1 MVKFFKT
8 IVLIVAVAML
18 GLIFFDYGKDIYNDY
33 QNELTGTY
41 HTEGKD
47 VQIEIP
53 QGASAKKIASILKEA
68 GLIKY
73 ERAFTKRL
81 QDSKYRGKLK
91 AGVYTLNT
99 GMNTLEMMA
108 ALSPVVD
115 VKEPIGTLVVP
126 EGFTV
131 EQIAKR
137 CEKQGICTEQE
148 FLNAANSITSEMFP
162 YLADIPAGAQVNYK
176 LQGFLFPA
184 TYDIYEDTTAQSLV
198 KWMLETFDNY
208 YTQDLKM
215 RADELNLSTYEV
227 ITLASVVE
235 REARLEE
242 ERSII
247 SGVMF
252 NRLKQGMMLQV
263 CPSVLY
269 PLTNGLYDKGKVYYE
284 DLELDSPYNT
294 YKYEGL
300 PVGPICNPGIQ
311 CINAVLYP
319 QEHNYLF
326 YHVADEETGAHVFSE
341 TYEEHIDTQIIGGP
355 NGISEEEAEKA
366 TEEAN

>member
-1 MVKFFKT
+1 MVKLFKFIILVT
-8 IVLIVAVAML
+8 AIAVL
-18 GLIFFDYGKDIYNDY
+18 GLIFFDYGKGIYDDY
-33 QNELTGTY
+33 QREYTGNY

-53 QGASAKKIASILKEA
+53 KGASAKKIASILKDA

-81 QDSKYRGKLK
+81 QDSEYRGKLK
-91 AGVYTLNT
+91 AGTYVLNT

-108 ALSPVVD
+108 ALSPVED
-115 VKEPIGTLVVP
+115 VKQPIDTLVVP
-126 EGFTV
+126 EGFTI

-137 CEKQGICTEQE
+137 CEKQGICSEQE
-148 FLNAANSITSEMFP
+148 FLNAVNSVTSEMFP
-162 YLADIPAGAQVNYK
+162 YLADVPVGAEVKYK
-176 LQGFLFPA
+176 MQGFLFPA

-198 KWMLETFDNY
+198 KWMYETFNNY

-227 ITLASVVE
+227 ITLASIVE

-247 SGVMF
+247 AGVMF
-252 NRLKQGMMLQV
+252 NRLNQNMKLQV

-269 PLTNGLYDKGKVYYE
+269 PLTDGLYDKGKVYYE
-284 DLELDSPYNT
+284 DLEIDSPYNT

-300 PVGPICNPGIQ
+300 PVGPICNPGIK

-319 QEHNYLF
+319 GEHNYLY
-326 YHVADEETGAHVFSE
+326 YHVANEETGEHAFSE

-355 NGISEEEAEKA
+355 NGISEEDAGES
-366 TEEAN
+366 N

>member
-1 MVKFFKT
+1 MVKFFKF
-8 IVLIVAVAML
+8 IVLVVAIAML
-18 GLIFFDYGKDIYNDY
+18 GIIFFDYGKGIYDDY
-33 QNELTGTY
+33 KNELSGNY

-73 ERAFTKRL
+73 EKAFTKRL
-81 QDSKYRGKLK
+81 QESEYRGKLK
-91 AGVYTLNT
+91 AGTYTLNT

-108 ALSPVVD
+108 ALSPVAD
-115 VKEPIGTLVVP
+115 VKEPIGTLIVP
-126 EGFTV
+126 EGFTIQ
-131 EQIAKR
+131 QIAKR
-137 CEKQGICTEQE
+137 CEKQNICSEQE
-148 FLNAANSITSEMFP
+148 FLNAVNSVTKEKFP
-162 YLADIPAGAQVNYK
+162 YLEEVPVGAEVDYK

-184 TYDIYEDTTAQSLV
+184 TYDIYDDTTAQSLV
-198 KWMLETFDNY
+198 EWMMETFDNY
-208 YTQDLKM
+208 YTDDLKI

-227 ITLASVVE
+227 ITLASIVE
-235 REARLEE
+235 REARVEE
-242 ERSII
+242 ERAVIA
-247 SGVMF
+247 GVMF
-252 NRLKQGMMLQV
+252 NRLNQGMKLQV

-269 PLTNGLYDKGKVYYE
+269 PLTKGLYDKGKVYYE

-300 PVGPICNPGIQ
+300 PVGPICNPGIA

-319 QEHNYLF
+319 REHNYLY
-326 YHVADEETGAHVFSE
+326 YHVADEETGEHVFSE

-355 NGISEEEAEKA
+355 NGISEEEAE
-366 TEEAN
+366 EAN